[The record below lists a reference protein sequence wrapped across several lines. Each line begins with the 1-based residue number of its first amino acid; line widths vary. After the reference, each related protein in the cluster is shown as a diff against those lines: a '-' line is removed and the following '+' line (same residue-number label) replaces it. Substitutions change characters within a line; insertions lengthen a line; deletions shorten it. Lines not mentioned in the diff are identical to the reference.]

1 MKSNETNFLKMFMML
16 NEISGLDK
24 ETQLKADEKMVFATN
39 GIIKPKDWDELPI
52 EERQK
57 RINKLKLSL

>member
-1 MKSNETNFLKMFMML
+1 MKTTETNFLKMFMML
-16 NEISGLDK
+16 NEISGLDNA
-24 ETQLKADEKMVFATN
+24 TQLKADERMVFSTN
-39 GIIKPKDWDELPI
+39 GIIKPKNWDTLPI

>member
-1 MKSNETNFLKMFMML
+1 MKTNETNLLKMFMML

-24 ETQLKADEKMVFATN
+24 ETQLKADERLVFATN
-39 GIIKPKDWDELPI
+39 GIIKPKDWDTLPT

>member
-1 MKSNETNFLKMFMML
+1 MKTTETNFLKMFMLL
-16 NEISGLDK
+16 NEMSGLDK
-24 ETQLKADEKMVFATN
+24 ENQLKADERLVFATN
-39 GIIKPKDWDELPI
+39 GIIKPKNWDTLPI

>member
-1 MKSNETNFLKMFMML
+1 MKSKETNFLKMFMLL

-24 ETQLKADEKMVFATN
+24 ETQLKADERMVFATN
-39 GIIKPKDWDELPI
+39 GIIKPSNWDTLPM

>member
-1 MKSNETNFLKMFMML
+1 MKTTETNFLKMFMLL
-16 NEISGLDK
+16 NEMSGLDK
-24 ETQLKADEKMVFATN
+24 ETQLKADEKLVFATN
-39 GIIKPKDWDELPI
+39 GIIKPKNWEELPT